1 MTPRDDLYKSQLF
14 GNSFCPVLC
23 PTELLKLSDIFDLLS
38 AGGLSSDMFRDR
50 FMISWSDLW
59 HETSFNFPV
68 FSPVYLNPHTELYR
82 SRLWTW
88 QTKTPRIELFGVDN
102 VFIQVENF
110 NSSLEKNNRKTLA
123 ETIMLVSLFHFIRAF
138 CIAKLALEIF
148 KPSMGVHFKLIYRS
162 FWLRWKPYSILA
174 STLMIRPSNFA

>member
-23 PTELLKLSDIFDLLS
+23 QTELLKLSDIFDLLS

-110 NSSLEKNNRKTLA
+110 NFSLEKIGKRWRKRLCW
-123 ETIMLVSLFHFIRAF
+123 SHCFISSVRF
-138 CIAKLALEIF
+138 
-148 KPSMGVHFKLIYRS
+148 V
-162 FWLRWKPYSILA
+162 
-174 STLMIRPSNFA
+174 